1 MNSMNKIFC
10 ILLFIPF
17 YLSGQDSLSLGEAI
31 QIGLKKNYDILLSAK
46 NIEINTLFNN
56 WGEAGRLPQVN
67 ANINQNNTLSDQ
79 RNNPASFLPYMIQSN
94 DISGNLALNWTIFN
108 GFGIK
113 ANKNKLEQL
122 QFQSENTAT
131 LAIENTI
138 HGIILAYYQA
148 KMQFEQYSL
157 LKNILQLTKEKYQQQ
172 LLRSELGVGVKFDL
186 LQYEGNLYTDSAN
199 SVLQDLAY
207 KNAVRN
213 LNLLMGEEIERKW
226 YLSSEIK
233 PQLDKSDLSNLK
245 KEMLSNN
252 TNIKNQY
259 INLAL
264 TQQDITLARS
274 AFFPVISF
282 NAGTNYS
289 YGTLKSDDVPQ
300 FQSVQTNNL
309 NYYGNFTL
317 NFRLYDGGKVKRGI
331 KALEI
336 QQEVN
341 QLETDQLTQNLIFE
355 LTNVFE
361 LYQTR
366 LQLFELN
373 KKAFLVAKD
382 NLNIAKLKEKSGLI
396 TSFNFRDIEM
406 VYLSSGVNLFQ
417 SSYDLLESNATLL
430 KMTGKIIQTN
440 NSE

>member
-1 MNSMNKIFC
+1 MNSMNKFFYIIFC
-10 ILLFIPF
+10 IPF
-17 YLSGQDSLSLGEAI
+17 YISGQDSLTLGQAI
-31 QIGLKKNYDILLSAK
+31 QIGLQKNYDIQLTAK
-46 NIEINTLFNN
+46 NIEINTLFNS
-56 WGEAGRLPQVN
+56 WGEAGRMPQVN
-67 ANINQNNTLSDQ
+67 INVNQNNTLSDQ

-94 DISGNLALNWTIFN
+94 DVGGNLALNWTIFN
-108 GFGIK
+108 GFSVK
-113 ANKNKLEQL
+113 TNKNKLEQL
-122 QFQSENTAT
+122 QLQSENTAT

-157 LKNILQLTKEKYQQQ
+157 LKNILHLTDEKYQQQ
-172 LLRSELGVGVKFDL
+172 LLKSNLGVGVKFDL
-186 LQYEGNLYTDSAN
+186 LQYESNLYADSAN
-199 SVLQDLAY
+199 SILQLLAFQ
-207 KNAVRN
+207 NAVRN
-213 LNLLMGEEIERKW
+213 LNLLMGEEIEKKW
-226 YLSSEIK
+226 YLNSEIK
-233 PQLDKSDLSNLK
+233 PELNKSDLSTLK

-264 TQQDITLARS
+264 TQQDITLAKS
-274 AFFPVISF
+274 AFYPVVSF
-282 NAGTNYS
+282 NAGTNLN
-289 YGTLKSDDVPQ
+289 YGTLRSDDVPQ
-300 FQSVQTNNL
+300 FNSVNTNNL

-341 QLETDQLTQNLIFE
+341 QLETDQLTQNLVFE

-366 LQLFELN
+366 LQLFELT

-396 TSFNFRDIEM
+396 SSFNFRDIEM
-406 VYLSSGVNLFQ
+406 AYLTSGVNLFQ

-440 NSE
+440 SSD

>member
-1 MNSMNKIFC
+1 MNKIFC

-67 ANINQNNTLSDQ
+67 TNINQNNTLSDQ

-94 DISGNLALNWTIFN
+94 DVSGNLALNWTIFN

-113 ANKNKLEQL
+113 ANKNRLEQL

-157 LKNILQLTKEKYQQQ
+157 LENILQLTKEKYQQQ

-233 PQLDKSDLSNLK
+233 PQLNKSDLSALK

-264 TQQDITLARS
+264 TQQDITLAKS

-440 NSE
+440 NSK

>member
-1 MNSMNKIFC
+1 MNKIFC

-46 NIEINTLFNN
+46 NIEINTLFNS

-113 ANKNKLEQL
+113 ANKNRLEQL

-213 LNLLMGEEIERKW
+213 LNLLMGEEIEKKW

-233 PQLDKSDLSNLK
+233 PQLDKSDLSDLK

-264 TQQDITLARS
+264 TQQDITLAKS

-289 YGTLKSDDVPQ
+289 YGKLKSDDVPQ